1 MAIKKF
7 EKGSE
12 LWMMMNDLLRFFQ
25 ETWEV
30 EDNEEYWK
38 ELTDKGVHLGEVYG
52 AVDKLF
58 IQDIVLKYIDIQEEK
73 LRRMKGIK

>member
-12 LWMMMNDLLRFFQ
+12 HWMMMNDLLRFFQ

-30 EDNEEYWK
+30 EDNEKYW
-38 ELTDKGVHLGEVYG
+38 ENLTEKGVHLGEVYG
-52 AVDKLF
+52 TVDKLF

-73 LRRMKGIK
+73 LRRTKGIK